1 MVGTGG
7 FESRGEPPSQEDPPD
22 APPPG
27 YIGGLLSNQ
36 PVLLRR
42 PNLVAYLTKVR
53 AYPTGVLFQ
62 VAIEERQPDVLE
74 RVMDWDEDVQVAVT
88 VAGSQD
94 HPDVDQLGSEAS
106 SGEEGASWLAE
117 YWVSRAP
124 DAGQFIFEVTIG
136 DLVGVAS
143 LPGALLQSAAA
154 SAIDF
159 FERER

>member
-1 MVGTGG
+1 MVGEGG
-7 FESRGEPPSQEDPPD
+7 YWSLGESPSHEDLPD

-27 YIGGLLSNQ
+27 YIGGLLSEQ

-62 VAIEERQPDVLE
+62 VAIEERQADVLE
-74 RVMDWDEDVQVAVT
+74 RVMDGDEDVDVAVT
-88 VAGSQD
+88 VDGSED
-94 HPDVDQLGSEAS
+94 RPDVDQLGSEAS
-106 SGEEGASWLAE
+106 SGEDGASWLAE

-124 DAGQFIFEVTIG
+124 GVGHFIVDVTIG
-136 DLVGVAS
+136 DLAGSAS

-154 SAIDF
+154 GAIDF
-159 FERER
+159 FEHER

>member
-7 FESRGEPPSQEDPPD
+7 YRSRGEPPSQEDPPD
-22 APPPG
+22 APPAG
-27 YIGGLLSNQ
+27 YVGGLLSEQ

-53 AYPTGVLFQ
+53 AFPTGVLFQ
-62 VAIEERQPDVLE
+62 VAIEERRPDVLE

-88 VAGSQD
+88 VEGSQD
-94 HPDVDQLGSEAS
+94 DPDVDQLGSEAS
-106 SGEEGASWLAE
+106 SGEDGASWLAE
-117 YWVSRAP
+117 YWVSHAP
-124 DAGQFIFEVTIG
+124 GVGRFTFEVTIG
-136 DLVGVAS
+136 DLAGSAS

-159 FERER
+159 FENER